1 MKRQRNPKG
10 QSRID
15 NPEEMAI
22 LRTQEK
28 QNKKTKTQKTKK
40 IIMQIYVFT
49 SLQKK
54 RFALGITLDLRNY
67 KAPQ

>member
-28 QNKKTKTQKTKK
+28 QNKKTKNTE
-40 IIMQIYVFT
+40 
-49 SLQKK
+49 
-54 RFALGITLDLRNY
+54 N
-67 KAPQ
+67 